1 MLLRGPELLFTGPKL
16 LSKGLNM
23 LSTDPRGHPGF
34 FVLGDMTRDIRQE
47 RFSMYK
53 LLYLKVLKSAQ

>member
-1 MLLRGPELLFTGPKL
+1 MLFTGPKL